1 MSSGENETLFNSFVG
16 LRCPAEDYDD
26 YGFVLV
32 VESARRVIVGLFLS
46 GAAAGLFPF
55 GIHDGQSAQEKK
67 EQKITTAESLILA
80 QDER

>member
-1 MSSGENETLFNSFVG
+1 MSALAVSSGENETLFNSFAG

-46 GAAAGLFPF
+46 GATVGLFPF
-55 GIHDGQSAQEKK
+55 VDS
-67 EQKITTAESLILA
+67 
-80 QDER
+80 

>member
-1 MSSGENETLFNSFVG
+1 MSVRRPLRRCRQAKNETLFNSFVG

-32 VESARRVIVGLFLS
+32 VESARRVIVGLVLS

-55 GIHDGQSAQEKK
+55 GDS
-67 EQKITTAESLILA
+67 
-80 QDER
+80 

>member
-1 MSSGENETLFNSFVG
+1 MSSGENETLFNSFAG

-46 GAAAGLFPF
+46 GASVGLFPF
-55 GIHDGQSAQEKK
+55 GDSWRSISTRKK
-67 EQKITTAESLILA
+67 RTKDNNSGEFDPGSG
-80 QDER
+80 